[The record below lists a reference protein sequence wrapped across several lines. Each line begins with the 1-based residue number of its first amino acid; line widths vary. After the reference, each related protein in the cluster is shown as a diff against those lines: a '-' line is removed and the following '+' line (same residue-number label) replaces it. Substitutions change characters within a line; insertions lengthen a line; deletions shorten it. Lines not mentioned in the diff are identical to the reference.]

1 MRLWYIAVERSAFH
15 SKIEY
20 QVSFTRFYLCLYPL
34 ENFLN
39 NCWCIQCCNFVLEF
53 FSVSFF
59 KIECVSLELVYFH
72 SNSYQKNLIGDLN
85 WFECLTIEN
94 LLYLYLKYIWSQ
106 TLLRNAFLSTLN
118 IPFNTLIN
126 QLRKQ
131 RLHLWRKQASDCSL
145 NATYN
150 ELHQKAQKYC
160 YSQVRHNWLKI
171 VVRRLKL
178 ALKS

>member
-1 MRLWYIAVERSAFH
+1 MKIRNGHRNNRFNVNWWNMRLWYIAVEQSAFH

-118 IPFNTLIN
+118 SFNTQHSFQHFN
-126 QLRKQ
+126 
-131 RLHLWRKQASDCSL
+131 
-145 NATYN
+145 
-150 ELHQKAQKYC
+150 
-160 YSQVRHNWLKI
+160 
-171 VVRRLKL
+171 
-178 ALKS
+178 